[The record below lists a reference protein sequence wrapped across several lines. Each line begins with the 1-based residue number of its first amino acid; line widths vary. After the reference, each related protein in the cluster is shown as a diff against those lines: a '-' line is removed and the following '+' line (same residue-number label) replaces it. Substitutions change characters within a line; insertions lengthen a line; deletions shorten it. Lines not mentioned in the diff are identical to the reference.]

1 MKRIISAIL
10 MAAMLF
16 CFAACT
22 PVSKDSIQP
31 AVYKS
36 EDELYP
42 RLTLRGDDSF
52 SFILNTFA
60 TQSYKGTYSVSDR
73 VLKLECTDGSV
84 FCFDIERKSI
94 VFNAELSDEIVKEYD
109 TEIEFS
115 DGTKLEFWRE
125 HE

>member
-42 RLTLRGDDSF
+42 RLTLRGDGTF

-60 TQSYKGTYSVSDR
+60 TQSYKGTYTVSDR
-73 VLKLECTDGSV
+73 VLKLESTDGSV

-94 VFNAELSDEIVKEYD
+94 VFNDELSDEIVKEYD
-109 TEIEFS
+109 TEIEFD
-115 DGTKLEFWRE
+115 DGAKLEFWRE